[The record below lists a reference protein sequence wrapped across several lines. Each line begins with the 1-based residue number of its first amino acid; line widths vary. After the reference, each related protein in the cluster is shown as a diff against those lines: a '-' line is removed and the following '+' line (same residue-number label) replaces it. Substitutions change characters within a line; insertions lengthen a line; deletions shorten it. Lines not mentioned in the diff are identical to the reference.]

1 MVVRGEAGMA
11 MRAGVNDR
19 CDAGAKPSMRSHLAR
34 HDDGDCPLP
43 RAFDAAYARRKLR
56 QGLNYTRGCCRDCH
70 SRWSRA
76 MAAISS
82 SSRIPQ
88 APAPMSLTASGG
100 GGFWRAKRRGHVGIV
115 QLLAKAR
122 ARLQL
127 DELGKSLGYPFTKK
141 NSNTYCPSTSHA
153 SSLLSLSLFLP
164 HTTPP
169 LRKSPPFPLRTLHFP
184 R

>member
-1 MVVRGEAGMA
+1 
-11 MRAGVNDR
+11 
-19 CDAGAKPSMRSHLAR
+19 
-34 HDDGDCPLP
+34 
-43 RAFDAAYARRKLR
+43 
-56 QGLNYTRGCCRDCH
+56 
-70 SRWSRA
+70 

-88 APAPMSLTASGG
+88 APAPMCLTASGG

-141 NSNTYCPSTSHA
+141 NSNTYCPSASHA
-153 SSLLSLSLFLP
+153 SSLLSHTLRRLFAI
-164 HTTPP
+164 PP
-169 LRKSPPFPLRTLHFP
+169 LSPPNSPFPSLSVLCVLRWGLWMPGSDSFT